1 MSTSPAWREQLNDN
15 DNRHSV
21 IDLENDERTSLA
33 VSFDSHVNSSL
44 YPATSTATNVSHRQS
59 TVLCVDSTIRNNN
72 AHISTSTDT
81 VNDEIPFLV
90 TDWLAQYRAPT
101 SARYSNDPQQQ
112 EIQERAL
119 QRIQYATALLSQS
132 FAELGAYGTCRDVSI
147 SLPHIQPEYVN

>member
-21 IDLENDERTSLA
+21 IDLENDERTS
-33 VSFDSHVNSSL
+33 
-44 YPATSTATNVSHRQS
+44 TATNVSHRQS
-59 TVLCVDSTIRNNN
+59 TVLCVNSTIRNNN

-90 TDWLAQYRAPT
+90 TDWLAQYRTPT
-101 SARYSNDPQQQ
+101 SARHSNDPQQQ
-112 EIQERAL
+112 QIQERAL

-147 SLPHIQPEYVN
+147 SLPHIHPEYVN